1 MGQGDQALLEL
12 SYLGKYIT
20 RMAQSSE
27 LRNDWACLK
36 TQRTMS
42 MTVDAWNLLGDLSD
56 TADLSRS
63 EVLEVLIR
71 FSMDMGIDPAEI
83 KTELLRKVAVPT

>member
-1 MGQGDQALLEL
+1 
-12 SYLGKYIT
+12 
-20 RMAQSSE
+20 
-27 LRNDWACLK
+27 
-36 TQRTMS
+36 MS